1 MIFGPIVGTRCAAA
15 AICPRAALAIAA
27 VSKIGS
33 PAAVPRRRID
43 AMIKSDHMMAKIR
56 IAVCWL
62 FLAMLAWLAPNDAGA
77 APVRLALQKTGT
89 VAWEFDVMRRHGLDK
104 RAGLEL
110 ETIEQASPE
119 AGKIA
124 LRGGS
129 ADVIVSDWLWVSR
142 ERSLGFKLVFY
153 PYSSAL
159 GAVMVPAK
167 SSIGKLA
174 DLQGKSLAVAGGPLD
189 KSWLLL
195 QAAAAK
201 EGVDLKAKARIVYG
215 APALLAAKM
224 QQGEMDAT
232 LNYWNFCARL
242 EAHGFRRLVGI
253 GDLLPQFGVSPNLSM
268 IGYVFS
274 ESFAKAH
281 PRDIAAF
288 LDVTHRAKQ
297 ILMTSDAE
305 WDSIAPLTG
314 ATDAATLK
322 AYRDRY
328 REGIPDRPVAAEE
341 KDAAVLYRV
350 LARLGGEALVGPA
363 KELVP
368 GTFYRP
374 TGD

>member
-1 MIFGPIVGTRCAAA
+1 MKTVLRLLLIEDSEED
-15 AICPRAALAIAA
+15 AL
-27 VSKIGS
+27 
-33 PAAVPRRRID
+33 
-43 AMIKSDHMMAKIR
+43 
-56 IAVCWL
+56 L
-62 FLAMLAWLAPNDAGA
+62 FERELA
-77 APVRLALQKTGT
+77 
-89 VAWEFDVMRRHGLDK
+89 
-104 RAGLEL
+104 RAGYAPRLTRVWTAED
-110 ETIEQASPE
+110 
-119 AGKIA
+119 
-124 LRGGS
+124 LRVQLADES
-129 ADVIVSDWLWVSR
+129 WDVIVSDWLWVSR

-153 PYSSAL
+153 PYSNAL

-167 SSIGKLA
+167 SPIRKLA
-174 DLQGKSLAVAGGPLD
+174 DLEGKTLAVAGGPID

-201 EGVDLKAKARIVYG
+201 DGVDLKTKANIIYG

-242 EAHGFRRLVGI
+242 EAHGFRRLIGI
-253 GDLLPQFGVSPNLSM
+253 GDLLPQFGVSPKLSM

-281 PRDIAAF
+281 PRAIAAF
-288 LDVTHRAKQ
+288 LDATRQAKH

-305 WDSIAPLTG
+305 WDRIAPLTG
-314 ATDAATLK
+314 AEDAATLK

-350 LARLGGEALVGPA
+350 LARLGGAALVGPA
-363 KELVP
+363 TELMP

-374 TGD
+374 SGD

>member
-1 MIFGPIVGTRCAAA
+1 MMVE
-15 AICPRAALAIAA
+15 
-27 VSKIGS
+27 V
-33 PAAVPRRRID
+33 PAAVMMID
-43 AMIKSDHMMAKIR
+43 Q
-56 IAVCWL
+56 
-62 FLAMLAWLAPNDAGA
+62 FL
-77 APVRLALQKTGT
+77 
-89 VAWEFDVMRRHGLDK
+89 
-104 RAGLEL
+104 
-110 ETIEQASPE
+110 PE
-119 AGKIA
+119 V
-124 LRGGS
+124 
-129 ADVIVSDWLWVSR
+129 DFV
-142 ERSLGFKLVFY
+142 
-153 PYSSAL
+153 
-159 GAVMVPAK
+159 
-167 SSIGKLA
+167 SIGTNDLVQYTLA
-174 DLQGKSLAVAGGPLD
+174 VDRSNREAAIKSLAVAGGPLD

-341 KDAAVLYRV
+341 KDAALLYRV
-350 LARLGGEALVGPA
+350 LARLMQTDLTLMITGESGTG
-363 KELVP
+363 KELVARALHDYGKRRNGP
-368 GTFYRP
+368 FVAINMAAIPR
-374 TGD
+374 DLIES